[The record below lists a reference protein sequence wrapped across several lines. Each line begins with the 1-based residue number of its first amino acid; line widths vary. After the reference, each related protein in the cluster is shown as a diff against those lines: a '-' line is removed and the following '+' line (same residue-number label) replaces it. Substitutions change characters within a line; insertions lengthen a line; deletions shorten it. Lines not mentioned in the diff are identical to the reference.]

1 MIKFND
7 VDQAKTAIAKALS
20 EDNWQKYV
28 LLNQDG
34 DMKDLYVEKEHAKW
48 FNDVVSFGS
57 FDSEEQGEKL
67 LLECLN
73 SRLDEIVHW
82 LVKGNNMPLK
92 LYFTLYALKLD
103 CIGLVYYHRLHIKD
117 SKYLFSRGESR
128 LESVELLCKG
138 LYRVEKFVDVH
149 IEGDEDTCVD
159 NLTEHLGLAYRA
171 ASGEIE

>member
-34 DMKDLYVEKEHAKW
+34 DMKDLYVEKEHVKW

-73 SRLDEIVHW
+73 SRLDEIAYW

-92 LYFTLYALKLD
+92 LYFTLD
-103 CIGLVYYHRLHIKD
+103 EPIGYCFDQDGSEYPGKKVQ
-117 SKYLFSRGESR
+117 
-128 LESVELLCKG
+128 LCLRRDRKNVTQFG
-138 LYRVEKFVDVH
+138 IFVSH
-149 IEGDEDTCVD
+149 FHPIYEF
-159 NLTEHLGLAYRA
+159 
-171 ASGEIE
+171 I

>member
-20 EDNWQKYV
+20 EDGWQNYI

-73 SRLDEIVHW
+73 SRLDEIAHW

-92 LYFTLYALKLD
+92 LYFTLD
-103 CIGLVYYHRLHIKD
+103 EPIGYCFDRDGNEYP
-117 SKYLFSRGESR
+117 GEK
-128 LESVELLCKG
+128 VQLCLRRDRKNVTQFG
-138 LYRVEKFVDVH
+138 IFVSH
-149 IEGDEDTCVD
+149 FHPIYEF
-159 NLTEHLGLAYRA
+159 
-171 ASGEIE
+171 I